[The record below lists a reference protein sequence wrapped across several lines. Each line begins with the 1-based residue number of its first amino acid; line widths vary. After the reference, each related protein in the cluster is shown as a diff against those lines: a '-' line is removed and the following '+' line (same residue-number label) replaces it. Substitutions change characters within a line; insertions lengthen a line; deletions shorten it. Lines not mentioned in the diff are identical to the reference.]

1 MRALECTRHALLP
14 ATSQIIDLVITLLLF
29 FPESQVLLEKLDD
42 ALSIAEVVLLELV
55 NLVEGLLKST
65 VSELTSLC
73 MVLKY
78 FIVEDREVEG
88 EAKLNWVASWKID
101 RVCLLVGLLGLL
113 LNFLKFG
120 FLGVLCD
127 VTVVVTDHL
136 HEESFGLISAFACQ
150 DTGIDHIDNLLTVL
164 LELFFDLILVGEESL
179 VELCIFWVLLD
190 GGNSA
195 AGGTFARNKVLEGN
209 RKQVALVGVD
219 GATFRCEHLLEE
231 VDHIFKAFGLF
242 GNSCKEDFFFNVS
255 SHLNKF

>member
-1 MRALECTRHALLP
+1 MESALERVRHALKP
-14 ATSQIIDLVITLLLF
+14 ATSQVVDLVIALLLF

-65 VSELTSLC
+65 VCELTSLC

-101 RVCLLVGLLGLL
+101 RVCLLVGGLCLL
-113 LNFLKFG
+113 LDVLKFG

-150 DTGIDHIDNLLTVL
+150 DTVIDHIDNLLTVF
-164 LELFFDLILVGEESL
+164 LELFFDLILVGEES
-179 VELCIFWVLLD
+179 
-190 GGNSA
+190 
-195 AGGTFARNKVLEGN
+195 
-209 RKQVALVGVD
+209 
-219 GATFRCEHLLEE
+219 
-231 VDHIFKAFGLF
+231 
-242 GNSCKEDFFFNVS
+242 
-255 SHLNKF
+255 